1 MEALK
6 LYIHLI
12 ISTLIVLVIH
22 IITPIVVLNTVA
34 RILGGPLWLQITP
47 LISIV
52 VGYWIAFTYLKTLKI
67 DHPRRKALVAAITG
81 TVLFWGSCLAFVCS
95 LANQPMG
102 W

>member
-6 LYIHLI
+6 LYIHLLVS
-12 ISTLIVLVIH
+12 ISFVFLAHIV
-22 IITPIVVLNTVA
+22 TPIVVLNTIG
-34 RILGGPLWLQITP
+34 RLFGGPLWFQITP
-47 LISIV
+47 LISMA

-67 DHPRRKALVAAITG
+67 DHPRRKALVATVTG